1 MPLTKAS
8 YSMITG
14 APINVFDYM
23 TAAQVADVLANTY
36 AENVTVPVQAAL
48 DSGAKSIYFPAGTYK
63 VSTLTVP
70 STVRQ
75 ITGVGANRA
84 LATNLRFDTGETLT
98 NGLLISTGCSGLAVV
113 GLHLQFRTGSYTNGI
128 FIDNDNHFQTWDNVT
143 TDDSATP
150 GTYRV
155 ANHWHLDNN
164 CFSNIFRHCG
174 AWGPDHANTIGI
186 TIDSVGNSLDFYSCR
201 FIHCGIGVYLPGASC
216 EIINFWGGEIAS
228 NVSYGVHIG
237 NTGGTTSATLEVLN
251 FTGVYFEDQTIH
263 IYQNC
268 PDMKGL
274 NIIGCRTSETAWTSL
289 VKINQTTYTVKI
301 FGGSYIRAGGGTGY
315 LIDVNNKAVIDATID
330 NPVMFGSQPYINQGL
345 YQVWFRTNR
354 IGTSPG
360 ITSYETKGASPQ
372 EDYNT
377 SASHATK
384 ILKYYL
390 ANGSQRCFQEKLRDV
405 IYSTVIPSDNTT
417 PSAWYNFTFTQGAIC
432 WNPDV
437 VAGGSMGWM
446 CVTSGGPG
454 VHVWKAMP
462 NLAA

>member
-1 MPLTKAS
+1 MPLTKVS

-14 APINVFDYM
+14 APVNVFDYM
-23 TAAQVADVLANTY
+23 TAAQVADVLANTF

-63 VSTLTVP
+63 ISTLTVP
-70 STVRQ
+70 GTVRQ

-84 LATNLRFDTGETLT
+84 QATNLRFDTGQTLT
-98 NGLLISTGCSGLAVV
+98 DGLLISTGCSGLAVS
-113 GLHLQFRTGSYTNGI
+113 GLHLQFRSGSYTNGI

-143 TDDSATP
+143 TDDSVNP
-150 GTYRV
+150 GSYRV
-155 ANHWHLDNN
+155 ANHWQIDNN

-174 AWGPDHANTIGI
+174 AWGPDQQDVIGI
-186 TIDSVGNSLDFYSCR
+186 IINSVGNSLDFYSCR

-216 EIINFWGGEIAS
+216 EVINFWGGEIAS

-315 LIDVNNKAVIDATID
+315 LIDVNNKAVINATID
-330 NPVMFGSQPYINQGL
+330 NPYMFSSQPYINQGN
-345 YQVWFRTNR
+345 YQVWFRTNQ

-360 ITSYETKGASPQ
+360 QKSYETQGTEAQK
-372 EDYNT
+372 DFNT
-377 SASHATK
+377 AYSHAGR
-384 ILKYYL
+384 ILDTYYG
-390 ANGSQRCFQEKLRDV
+390 NGAYYAVQERGQSV
-405 IYSTVIPSDNTT
+405 VWSPVIPSSGSSVWRTT
-417 PSAWYNFTFTQGAIC
+417 VFKQGDVC
-432 WNPDV
+432 WNSLAASGGTPGWV
-437 VAGGSMGWM
+437 CTVAGP
-446 CVTSGGPG
+446 PG
-454 VHVWKAMP
+454 TWTAMA
-462 NLAA
+462 NLA